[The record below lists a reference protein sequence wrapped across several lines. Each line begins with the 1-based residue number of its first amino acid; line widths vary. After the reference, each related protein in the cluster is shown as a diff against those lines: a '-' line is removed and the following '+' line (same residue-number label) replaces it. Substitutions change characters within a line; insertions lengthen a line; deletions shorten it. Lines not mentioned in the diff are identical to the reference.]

1 MSLLPAVVLPAA
13 GVARIVAAAQRA
25 YPEECCGLLIGR
37 RTRLSSEGEVV
48 AVSEVAESANVV
60 ASRRRDRFEV
70 DPALR
75 FALIRRLRV
84 SSDRIVGH
92 YHSHPD
98 APARPSRYDADAAF
112 EADLIW
118 LIVSVVHG
126 IAAGEPAAFLYD
138 PQAGGFSR
146 LAVSV
151 TD

>member
-25 YPEECCGLLIGR
+25 Y
-37 RTRLSSEGEVV
+37 
-48 AVSEVAESANVV
+48 
-60 ASRRRDRFEV
+60 
-70 DPALR
+70 
-75 FALIRRLRV
+75 
-84 SSDRIVGH
+84 
-92 YHSHPD
+92 
-98 APARPSRYDADAAF
+98 RPSRHDADAAF

-118 LIVSVVHG
+118 LIVSVVQG